1 MESVMAQAAQI
12 QELLDKVSRLSE
24 RVGYLEDEVNRLT
37 IVSGT
42 MDDGYEIEL
51 LVGSFDDDD

>member
-1 MESVMAQAAQI
+1 MAQAAQI